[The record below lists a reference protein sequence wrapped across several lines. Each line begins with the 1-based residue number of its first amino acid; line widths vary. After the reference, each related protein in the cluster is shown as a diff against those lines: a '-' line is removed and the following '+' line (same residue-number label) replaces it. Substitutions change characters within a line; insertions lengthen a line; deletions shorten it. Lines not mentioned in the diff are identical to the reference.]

1 MPRGNHA
8 KGGLRSHRRRIGKH
22 LVIAPWIIITAI
34 CALVLAGLT
43 TTWVVL
49 VTRGCGGSA
58 VTATVYADPAV
69 SSIIDKQAQTWMQG
83 SPAVDGHC
91 AKISVVP
98 RDSASVAAALAPSWD
113 PRTDGT
119 RPDAWVPESSL
130 WMQLAAS
137 RPDAARM
144 LPERRPSLARSPAV
158 IAMPKPMAEVMKKVA
173 PKLTWNQLA
182 TQYAGKVWAKYGH
195 PSWGGIRVDMT
206 DATTSTAGLHAVT
219 AMADANDDG
228 DISTAERL
236 SLNQIW
242 QVGAAHPTDTQQVI
256 QKLESADSAG
266 TTAVLKTVSAFPAL
280 EQDVISY
287 NQDGPK
293 VPLTAVYPSDGSADA
308 DFPYLRLSW
317 SHQTTPGIN
326 DNAQRVRSDIA
337 RTFLTDLRS
346 ATAKKAFRDAGYR
359 DASRR
364 PGPLMTAANGVDRK
378 VPTLP
383 RKVMSP
389 DSVSQTVSMW
399 TSISR
404 DSNVLLIMDVS
415 SGMGQKV
422 AGTNKTK
429 LQLAGDAVA
438 EAITLFGPG
447 ARLGLWDYASHVKG
461 DSADYEQIVPVDT
474 LNGTYQGTTR
484 RVAINNALDQ
494 LQPVGEPTLY
504 DTVAAAY
511 KMMRKH
517 YQNDASNRIVVVT
530 GSGNDSASKTG
541 LAELTS
547 TLNAGAD
554 KNHPLPVVTVGYGSG
569 VDLSS
574 LQTISQASGGRTYA
588 ASSPT
593 EVSKVLLTAL
603 FSGAPPTSD

>member
-1 MPRGNHA
+1 
-8 KGGLRSHRRRIGKH
+8 
-22 LVIAPWIIITAI
+22 
-34 CALVLAGLT
+34 
-43 TTWVVL
+43 
-49 VTRGCGGSA
+49 
-58 VTATVYADPAV
+58 
-69 SSIIDKQAQTWMQG
+69 
-83 SPAVDGHC
+83 
-91 AKISVVP
+91 
-98 RDSASVAAALAPSWD
+98 
-113 PRTDGT
+113 
-119 RPDAWVPESSL
+119 
-130 WMQLAAS
+130 
-137 RPDAARM
+137 
-144 LPERRPSLARSPAV
+144 
-158 IAMPKPMAEVMKKVA
+158 
-173 PKLTWNQLA
+173 
-182 TQYAGKVWAKYGH
+182 
-195 PSWGGIRVDMT
+195 
-206 DATTSTAGLHAVT
+206 
-219 AMADANDDG
+219 
-228 DISTAERL
+228 
-236 SLNQIW
+236 
-242 QVGAAHPTDTQQVI
+242 
-256 QKLESADSAG
+256 
-266 TTAVLKTVSAFPAL
+266 
-280 EQDVISY
+280 
-287 NQDGPK
+287 
-293 VPLTAVYPSDGSADA
+293 
-308 DFPYLRLSW
+308 
-317 SHQTTPGIN
+317 
-326 DNAQRVRSDIA
+326 
-337 RTFLTDLRS
+337 
-346 ATAKKAFRDAGYR
+346 
-359 DASRR
+359 
-364 PGPLMTAANGVDRK
+364 
-378 VPTLP
+378 
-383 RKVMSP
+383 
-389 DSVSQTVSMW
+389 MW

-494 LQPVGEPTLY
+494 LEPVGEPTLY

-511 KMMRKH
+511 KMMRQH

>member
-1 MPRGNHA
+1 VPRGNHA

-22 LVIAPWIIITAI
+22 LIIAPWIIITVV
-34 CALVLAGLT
+34 CVLVFAGLT
-43 TTWVVL
+43 AGYVFL

-58 VTATVYADPAV
+58 VNATVYADPAV
-69 SSIIDKQAQTWMQG
+69 SSIIDKQAQSWMQ
-83 SPAVDGHC
+83 SEPSVDGHC
-91 AKISVVP
+91 ARVTVVP

-113 PRTDGT
+113 PRTDGA

-130 WMQLAAS
+130 WTQLAAS

-158 IAMPKPMAEVMKKVA
+158 IAMPQPMARVMRKVA

-182 TQYAGKVWAKYGH
+182 TEYAGKVWAKYGH
-195 PSWGGIRVDMT
+195 PDWGGIQVDMT
-206 DATTSTAGLHAVT
+206 DATTSTSGLHAVT

-228 DISTAERL
+228 DISTTERL

-242 QVGAAHPTDTQQVI
+242 QVRAANPTDTQQVI
-256 QKLESADSAG
+256 QQLEQADATSPEK
-266 TTAVLKTVSAFPAL
+266 VLQTVSAFPAL

-293 VPLTAVYPSDGSADA
+293 VPLTAIYPSDGSADA
-308 DFPYLRLSW
+308 DFPYLTLSW
-317 SHQTTPGIN
+317 SHQTTPAIN
-326 DNAQRVRSDIA
+326 DRTQRTRTDIA
-337 RTFLTDLRS
+337 QQFLGQLRTG
-346 ATAKKAFRDAGYR
+346 TAKAAFREAGYR

-364 PGPLMTAANGVDRK
+364 PGPLNTPTNGVARK

-389 DSVSQTVSMW
+389 DSVAQTVSMW

-404 DSNVLLIMDVS
+404 ASHVLLIMDVS
-415 SGMGQKV
+415 SGMGAQV
-422 AGTNKTK
+422 AGTGKTK

-438 EAITLFGPG
+438 EAITLFGPK
-447 ARLGLWDYASHVKG
+447 AKLGLWDYASHVRG
-461 DSADYEQIVPVDT
+461 DSADHEELVPVDT

-484 RVAINNALDQ
+484 RIAIDNALKQ

-504 DTVAAAY
+504 DTVSAAY
-511 KMMRKH
+511 TMMRK
-517 YQNDASNRIVVVT
+517 YYEDNASNRIVVVT

-541 LAELTS
+541 LSELTS
-547 TLNAGAD
+547 TLSSGAD
-554 KNHPLPVVTVGYGSG
+554 KEHPLPVVTVGYGDQ

-574 LQTISQASGGRTYA
+574 LQAISQASGGRTYA

-593 EVSKVLLTAL
+593 EISKVLLTAL
-603 FSGAPPTSD
+603 FSGAPPPTD

>member
-22 LVIAPWIIITAI
+22 LVIAPWIIITVV

-43 TTWVVL
+43 TGYLVL
-49 VTRGCGGSA
+49 VTRGCDGTP
-58 VTATVYADPAV
+58 VTATVYADPSV
-69 SSIIDKQAQTWMQG
+69 SSIIDKQAQSWMQSG
-83 SPAVDGHC
+83 PAVDGHC
-91 AKISVVP
+91 AKVSVVP

-158 IAMPKPMAEVMKKVA
+158 IAMPRPMAKVMKKVA

-182 TQYAGKVWAKYGH
+182 TKYAGKVWKTYGH
-195 PSWGGIRVDMT
+195 GEWGAIQVDMT

-228 DISTAERL
+228 DISTTERQ

-242 QVGAAHPTDTQQVI
+242 QVRAAAPTDTQQVI
-256 QKLESADSAG
+256 QKLEAADTKNTS
-266 TTAVLKTVSAFPAL
+266 AVLNTVSAFPAL
-280 EQDVISY
+280 EHDVISY
-287 NQDGPK
+287 DQDGPK

-308 DFPYLRLSW
+308 DFPYLTLSW
-317 SHQTTPGIN
+317 SHRTTPAIH
-326 DNAQRVRSDIA
+326 DDKQARQTDVAQA
-337 RTFLTDLRS
+337 FLSQLRS
-346 ATAKKAFRDAGYR
+346 KSAKAAFRSAGYR

-364 PGPLMTAANGVDRK
+364 PGPLTTPANGVERK

-404 DSNVLLIMDVS
+404 ASHVLLVMDVS
-415 SGMGQKV
+415 SGMGAEV
-422 AGTNKTK
+422 PGTGKTK

-438 EAITLFGPG
+438 EAITLFGPK
-447 ARLGLWDYASHVKG
+447 AKLGLWDYASHVRG
-461 DSADYEQIVPVDT
+461 DSADYEEAVPVDT
-474 LNGTYQGTTR
+474 LNGNYQGTTR
-484 RVAINNALDQ
+484 RVAINKALEA
-494 LQPVGEPTLY
+494 LQPVGQPSLY
-504 DTVAAAY
+504 DTVSAAY
-511 KMMRKH
+511 SMMRKH
-517 YQNDASNRIVVVT
+517 YEDNASNRIVVVT

-541 LAELTS
+541 LAALTS
-547 TLNAGAD
+547 KLNAGAD
-554 KNHPLPVVTVGYGSG
+554 KNHPLPVVTVGYGTG

-574 LQTISQASGGRTYA
+574 LQTISQATGGRTYA

-603 FSGAPPTSD
+603 FSGAPPPS